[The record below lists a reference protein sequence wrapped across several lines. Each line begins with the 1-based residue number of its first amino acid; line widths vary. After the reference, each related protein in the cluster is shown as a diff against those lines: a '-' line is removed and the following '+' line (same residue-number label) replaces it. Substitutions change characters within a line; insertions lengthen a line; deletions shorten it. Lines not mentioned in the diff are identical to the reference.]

1 MVTPSGQP
9 QSLVASRG
17 VRLPPRMGGRSFVGF
32 VPWIIFWVVAG
43 PSSWE
48 YASGGALL
56 AALILL
62 IPSPERGSIKMLDV
76 VSVLFF
82 GAMTVAGLVLDRADL
97 DWLEDYSQ
105 AISSGVIAIAVLG
118 SLAFVPFTEQY
129 AREQVPREYWQRATF
144 KQVNR
149 LLTLVWGLVFAVSAI
164 LGVVAQEVDSGS
176 SWLNWIIPIALV
188 VGAFKF
194 TAWYPEQVKARAGE
208 AGEARRSA
216 VA

>member
-1 MVTPSGQP
+1 M
-9 QSLVASRG
+9 RG
-17 VRLPPRMGGRSFVGF
+17 NSFRGF

-62 IPSPERGSIKMLDV
+62 IPSSDSGSIKLLDV
-76 VSVLFF
+76 VSVVFF
-82 GAMTVAGLVLDRADL
+82 GALTVAGLVLDRDQL

-105 AISSGVIAIAVLG
+105 AISSGALAIVVLG

-129 AREQVPREYWQRATF
+129 AREQAPKEVWGTPVF

-149 LLTLVWGLVFAVSAI
+149 VLTLVWGGAFAIAAV
-164 LGVVAQEVDSGS
+164 LGVIAQQVDTGAD
-176 SWLNWIIPIALV
+176 WLNWIIPIALI
-188 VGAFKF
+188 VGAFRF
-194 TAWYPEQVKARAGE
+194 TAWYPEQARAA
-208 AGEARRSA
+208 AGTPQRPAAASA
-216 VA
+216 AVGSSS

>member
-1 MVTPSGQP
+1 
-9 QSLVASRG
+9 
-17 VRLPPRMGGRSFVGF
+17 MGGRSFVGF

-48 YASGGALL
+48 YAAGGALL
-56 AALILL
+56 AALILM
-62 IPSPERGSIKMLDV
+62 IPSAERGSIKMLDV

-118 SLAFVPFTEQY
+118 ALAWVPFTEQY
-129 AREQVPREYWQRATF
+129 AREQVPREYWQSARF

-149 LLTLVWGLVFAVSAI
+149 VLTLVWGLVFAVSAI
-164 LGVVAQEVDSGS
+164 LGIVAQEVDSGS

-194 TAWYPEQVKARAGE
+194 TAWYAQQARDR
-208 AGEARRSA
+208 ARRA
-216 VA
+216 PAA